1 MKAKVGDFVE
11 LELKNETLQGTLMPS
26 KNKKTILKLKSGYNI
41 SIDDKRIVS
50 EKLIK
55 QSSEK
60 SLSKIKQNKNLPE
73 ILILHTGGTIASSV
87 DYETGAVSS
96 NFSPEALLS
105 KYPELS
111 KLCNIKSKMIFNE
124 LSENL
129 NLKHYNILAKE
140 ILKEIGNIKGIVIT
154 HGTDTMV
161 YTSAALSFALE
172 NLDKPVILVGSQRSS
187 DRPSSDSFLNL
198 YCAINFILKTNF
210 NDVAICMHSSIDDN
224 MCYILPSTKTKK
236 LHSSR
241 RDAFRPINSE
251 PIAEV
256 SKDNVKMLKYYEKNI
271 EGRLKL
277 KLFNENLKIGIL
289 TVHPNLNNS
298 EISCFKSFDG
308 LVIQTTGIGHVPEKS
323 IDEIK
328 KLKMPK
334 AIVTQSIFG
343 NVNLDIYSTGRKLK
357 PYVIGDKLDLTLETA
372 YIKLAWLLSNYPK
385 QVNEMFGRN
394 LRGEIN
400 DRLTPAMFI

>member
-1 MKAKVGDFVE
+1 M
-11 LELKNETLQGTLMPS
+11 
-26 KNKKTILKLKSGYNI
+26 
-41 SIDDKRIVS
+41 
-50 EKLIK
+50 
-55 QSSEK
+55 
-60 SLSKIKQNKNLPE
+60 
-73 ILILHTGGTIASSV
+73 
-87 DYETGAVSS
+87 
-96 NFSPEALLS
+96 
-105 KYPELS
+105 
-111 KLCNIKSKMIFNE
+111 
-124 LSENL
+124 
-129 NLKHYNILAKE
+129 
-140 ILKEIGNIKGIVIT
+140 
-154 HGTDTMV
+154 
-161 YTSAALSFALE
+161 
-172 NLDKPVILVGSQRSS
+172 
-187 DRPSSDSFLNL
+187 
-198 YCAINFILKTNF
+198 
-210 NDVAICMHSSIDDN
+210 
-224 MCYILPSTKTKK
+224 
-236 LHSSR
+236 HSSR